1 MNLEGINES
10 SDEVEESQRQVI
22 EYFMEATVDLL
33 LFFHYF

>member
-22 EYFMEATVDLL
+22 EYLMEATVDLL
-33 LFFHYF
+33 LVFHYL